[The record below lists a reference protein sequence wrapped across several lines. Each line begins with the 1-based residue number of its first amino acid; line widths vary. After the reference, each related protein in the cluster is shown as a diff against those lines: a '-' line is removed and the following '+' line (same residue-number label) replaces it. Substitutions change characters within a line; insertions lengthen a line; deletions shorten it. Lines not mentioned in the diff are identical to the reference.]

1 MFRFE
6 KGQRAQV
13 SSNAKGIKVGELVTV
28 YKYGGALAVVQVT
41 SVSNYPGWPTILGI
55 IVMSVNERRRM
66 RTL

>member
-1 MFRFE
+1 MFTFR

-13 SSNAKGIKVGELVTV
+13 SSNAKDIKVGVLVTV
-28 YKYGGALAVVQVT
+28 YKYGGALAVNQVT
-41 SVSNYPGWPTILGI
+41 SVSYYPGWPTILGI